1 MRSAIENQQLR
12 QRVFDAA
19 PPYIKTVW
27 QVHQEDSSER
37 DDNDARRAK
46 SNQSAAQNRQ
56 PAGNLCQ
63 SHEIPDNDRHVHEGG
78 KPLRAGTSE
87 GTEKNSAAGM
97 LER

>member
-56 PAGNLCQ
+56 PLATCASPTRYPTTTDMCMKAENL
-63 SHEIPDNDRHVHEGG
+63 
-78 KPLRAGTSE
+78 
-87 GTEKNSAAGM
+87 
-97 LER
+97 